1 MRGGNPPTTDD
12 IFSSHPFPYICGV
25 KPLASETAQ
34 DTLEIAQNAR
44 RGAFKAFLYSASH
57 RKKRALKRQ
66 KRGRNKKKKYFPE
79 NHNLVIFDVLYESE

>member
-34 DTLEIAQNAR
+34 DTPEIAQSAR
-44 RGAFKAFLYSASH
+44 RGAFKAFLYRH
-57 RKKRALKRQ
+57 HTERKE
-66 KRGRNKKKKYFPE
+66 P
-79 NHNLVIFDVLYESE
+79 